1 MTTIHDFRRMT
12 FNPRYGAIG
21 LISWSG
27 FFLFEYLA
35 PIIEFTGW
43 IMVPLALLLG
53 ALNTAAILWLIL
65 IAFGMGLMSSLVALY
80 LDETF
85 GYFNSPTDTSRLVTM
100 AFIENLGFRQLTV
113 IWRIRAMI
121 GGESVSGWGNMERRG
136 VANLDAKS

>member
-1 MTTIHDFRRMT
+1 MTTIHDFRGMT

-43 IMVPLALLLG
+43 IMVLLALLLG

-121 GGESVSGWGNMERRG
+121 GGKSVSGWGNMERRG
-136 VANLDAKS
+136 VANLDAKG